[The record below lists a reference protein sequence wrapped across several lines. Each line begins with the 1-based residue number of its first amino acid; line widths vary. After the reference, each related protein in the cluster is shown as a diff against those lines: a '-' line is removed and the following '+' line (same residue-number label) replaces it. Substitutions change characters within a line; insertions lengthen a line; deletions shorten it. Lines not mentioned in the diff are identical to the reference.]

1 VIAKMKLQIN
11 QLFEQIHNVPQVPE
25 VVRLLITQLTDPNAK
40 FDDIAKNVEKE
51 QIISMKVLRLVNSA
65 HFGLSKKIGS
75 IDDAVVMLGMSK
87 LKTLVIASGIVSSV
101 PDIPNFDV
109 NEFWANSFRTAT
121 YAKWLAEEIKLDN
134 ADMIFTAGLISGLGT
149 ILLYLGDAKVA
160 NEIDQHV
167 KAGDSRYDYESKR
180 LGFTSQ
186 EVCAELCSRWNF
198 SEELVNTIAKSG
210 APLNAGE
217 LSLPACVV
225 YVARYISDCSGAEM
239 NEEDMLAHFPSKEW
253 LQLRLDENHLEK
265 KISEILAL
273 ESGLEGLVR

>member
-1 VIAKMKLQIN
+1 MKLQIN

-51 QIISMKVLRLVNSA
+51 QVISMKVLRLVNSA

-87 LKTLVIASGIVSSV
+87 LKTLVIASGIVNSV

-121 YAKWLAEEIKLDN
+121 YTKWLAEEIKLDN
-134 ADMIFTAGLISGLGT
+134 ADMVFTAGLISGLGT

-167 KAGDSRYDYESKR
+167 KAGDNRYDYESKR

-186 EVCAELCSRWNF
+186 EVCAELCSRWHF
-198 SEELVNTIAKSG
+198 SKELVDTIAKSG

-225 YVARYISDCSGAEM
+225 YVARYISDSSSIEM
-239 NEEDMLAHFPSKEW
+239 NEEDMLAHFPSEEW
-253 LQLRLDENHLEK
+253 RQLGLDGNEIGK
-265 KISEILAL
+265 KLSEILAL
-273 ESGLEGLVR
+273 ESGLEGLVG